1 MYAVFLF
8 LLADAKKKDNNVHDN
23 ADAGIAMLES
33 FYADVS
39 GNTLRDNKYGIRL
52 SVASA
57 HNVFSRNEI
66 SGSSQ

>member
-1 MYAVFLF
+1 MIFLF
-8 LLADAKKKDNNVHDN
+8 HAEHEKDNNVHDN

-33 FYADVS
+33 FDAEVS
-39 GNTLRDNKYGIRL
+39 GNDLKDNKYGIRL

-57 HNVFSRNEI
+57 DNVFSQNKI